1 MTDLPPGK
9 VRHIDFY
16 PDEWLAGTATLDAVA
31 IGVYISICAL
41 IYSHGGPVKIAEVR
55 RFVKCHGNTF
65 NAALRQL
72 ESLGKC
78 DRFGDEIDVKRC
90 RNELEK
96 AKKRLRIA
104 IENLA
109 VANKTNGV
117 AEPDRSDGAR
127 GRAHLTTNYQPKDS
141 PLSPPSGGIRKNRN
155 GKHAAPEVLA
165 TPPWQKRCAA
175 WAKSGFWQP
184 LWGPTP
190 DEPNC
195 LAPPALIAATLNG
208 GHEPRKPAEPIARAK
223 DYRP

>member
-1 MTDLPPGK
+1 M
-9 VRHIDFY
+9 DFY

-31 IGVYISICAL
+31 IGIYISICAL

-55 RFVKCHGNTF
+55 RFVKCHGNAF

-78 DRFGDEIDVKRC
+78 DRFDDEIDVKRC

-109 VANKTNGV
+109 LVNKTNGV

-127 GRAHLTTNYQPKDS
+127 GRARSTTNYQPKDS

-155 GKHAAPEVLA
+155 GKNGAEPGAVAA
-165 TPPWQKRCAA
+165 PPWQKRCAA

-208 GHEPRKPAEPIARAK
+208 GREHGR
-223 DYRP
+223 